1 MPKVKLGSGEYDNDS
16 LWIDA
21 SYRRVSDADCATFA
35 ARMKLGEI
43 SRVKRLYL
51 VRFIVFYLLNSRLVF
66 RLRARGPT

>member
-1 MPKVKLGSGEYDNDS
+1 MPKVKLGSSEYDVDS
-16 LWIDA
+16 VWIDA
-21 SYRRVSDADCATFA
+21 SYRGVSDADCATFA

-66 RLRARGPT
+66 RLRARGLT